1 MISTN
6 ESGSPVTRRGFRTR
20 QRGIALPLVV
30 VGLLA
35 IIAMAG
41 LAIDS
46 SHAFINKTRL
56 QNMAD
61 AAALAAAKAYD
72 ETSDTI
78 VSTAAANINFGRNT
92 DGSGNFEIDGAYD
105 SGNISVIVQWS
116 ETLNPFVSTGIGP
129 YVRVIATGFNMATGL
144 AAVVGITGINIGASA
159 VAGPSP
165 TINYACNIA
174 PLVVCAGEPPFDE
187 GEDVDEYGFVT
198 DALMVLKP
206 SPGDHDDVGPGNYKL
221 LRLECPG
228 GACVRDA
235 MAGGYE
241 GCASTEEPVDTEP
254 GVTAGPTSQGFN
266 TRFNEYSGPI
276 DPADYPPDVIIE
288 ATDPRLETQQIED
301 PPGSG
306 IYVDQICLG
315 PCDDPVAPTNEV
327 KYAWEAGL
335 FDYWEEYAPQ
345 VTAQPAVG
353 HLVNG
358 KKWRRVLALPVANC
372 TGDQTGQSTLDIIGF
387 ACYFMLQK
395 IGGGVDKN
403 IYGQF
408 VKGCLAGGS
417 SGMDPGDGIG
427 PYVIQLYKDPDSI
440 DS

>member
-1 MISTN
+1 MINTN
-6 ESGSPVTRRGFRTR
+6 QPGPLITRHGNRTR

-30 VGLLA
+30 IGLIA

-46 SHAFINKTRL
+46 SHAFVNKTRL

-61 AAALAAAKAYD
+61 AAALAAAKEYD
-72 ETSDTI
+72 ETTDTI
-78 VSTAAANINFGRNT
+78 LATNVANSNFGRNT
-92 DGSGNFEIDGAYD
+92 DGSGNFEIDAAYD
-105 SGNISVIVQWS
+105 SGNISVVVQWS

-129 YVRVIATGFNMATGL
+129 YVRVIASGFNMATGL
-144 AAVVGITGINIGASA
+144 AAVIGINSISVGASA

-165 TINYACNIA
+165 TINFACNIA
-174 PLVVCAGEPPFDE
+174 PLVTCAA
-187 GEDVDEYGFVT
+187 DVNADDYGFVT
-198 DALMVLKP
+198 HALTVLKP

-241 GCASTEEPVDTEP
+241 ECASTEQPVDTEP

-266 TRFNEYSGPI
+266 TRFNIYAGPI
-276 DPADYPPDVIIE
+276 SPEDYPPDVVTTFSIG
-288 ATDPRLETQQIED
+288 DNPPLDTQQIED

-306 IYVDQICLG
+306 TMVDQICLG
-315 PCDDPVAPTNEV
+315 PCNDPVAPTNEHFNTIDNLEIFG
-327 KYAWEAGL
+327 YHDY
-335 FDYWEEYAPQ
+335 FDRTMNEPSWDVASGQ
-345 VTAQPAVG
+345 QF
-353 HLVNG
+353 
-358 KKWRRVLALPVANC
+358 RRVLAMPVANC
-372 TGDQTGQSTLDIIGF
+372 TGDQSGQSTLDIIGF
-387 ACYFMLQK
+387 ACYFMLQP
-395 IGGGVDKN
+395 IGGGQDKN
-403 IYGQF
+403 IFGEF
-408 VKGCLAGGS
+408 VKGCLAGGF
-417 SGMDPGDGIG
+417 SGMDPGDGTG